1 MTKKLLTLTITIP
14 LLLLL
19 FTITNRRHLVGTAQA
34 IGDLTV
40 DWGPGI
46 LEGQPI
52 FTVSNMAPGQT
63 ETRTVTV
70 ANGASSSRPLGIRG
84 IEVSDTGNLS
94 DVLLLEIKEN
104 GVSLYL
110 NSLSQF
116 FLDTVNPDT
125 GIPFSTLASGASAT
139 YEFIVTFDPD
149 AGDQFQDQSVVFDLK
164 IGIFVELPEACQN
177 IQFTQPPIFGTQ
189 NRDRLHGGNGR
200 QLIVS
205 FEGND
210 VISGGNAGDCIL
222 SGPGND
228 KVSGGNGPDAIDSGP
243 GDDQITGGNGND
255 IVMAGPGADRIE
267 GGNGHDQVFGQEGN
281 DILKGGNGN
290 DTLDGGPDTD
300 SADGQLGTDTCD
312 AETEIRCEL

>member
-222 SGPGND
+222 SGPG
-228 KVSGGNGPDAIDSGP
+228 
-243 GDDQITGGNGND
+243 DDQITGGNGND

-312 AETEIRCEL
+312 AETETHCEL